1 MLLSTQT
8 QRLANSFGYEQ
19 AIKMLA
25 KAGYD
30 AFDLSLFHPLSN
42 DDRLYKEDFR
52 EYAKELRGLADRE
65 GMICNQAHAP
75 FPSSTPEHDKDDQ
88 IYKSILHAM
97 EISSILGAKCIIVHP
112 KQHLP
117 YRANEKEL
125 KRINIEFYKSLIPYC
140 EEFDINVAVENMW
153 QHNPVGKTTIVNST
167 CARVEEFCEY
177 IDEIDSERI
186 VACLDIGH
194 VSLCGEDMSV
204 MIRGLGGKRLKAL
217 HVHDTDGC
225 RDLHTLPFTANNDF
239 PLIMKLLA
247 EIGYEGDLTFEADS
261 FFKNFP
267 QSMYQ
272 DVAGFMQKT
281 GRCLINMFEEEKSK

>member
-8 QRLANSFGYEQ
+8 QRLQSNFGYEQ

-30 AFDLSLFHPLSN
+30 AYDMSLFHPLSG
-42 DDRLYKEDFR
+42 DDPLYGEDFTG
-52 EYAKELRGLADRE
+52 YAKKLRELADAE
-65 GMICNQAHAP
+65 GIICNQAHAP
-75 FPSSTPEHDKDDQ
+75 FPSSTPERDKDE
-88 IYKSILHAM
+88 IIFKSIVHSM
-97 EISSILGAKCIIVHP
+97 EIASILGAKCIIVHP

-117 YRANEKEL
+117 YRSNEAEL
-125 KRINIEFYKSLIPYC
+125 KKINMEFYKSLIPYC
-140 EEFDINVAVENMW
+140 EQFDINVAVENMW

-167 CARVEEFCEY
+167 CARVEEFCDY
-177 IDEIDSERI
+177 IDTLNSDRI

-217 HVHDTDGC
+217 HVHDTDGF
-225 RDLHTLPFTANNDF
+225 RDLHTLPFTSCNDF
-239 PLIMKLLA
+239 PLVMKLLK

-261 FFKNFP
+261 FFRNFP
-267 QSMYQ
+267 LSMHQ
-272 DVAGFMQKT
+272 DVANFMQIT
-281 GRCLINMFEEEKSK
+281 GRTLIKMFEED

>member
-8 QRLANSFGYEQ
+8 MRLANVFGYEN

-30 AFDLSLFHPLSN
+30 AFDMSLFHPLSSE
-42 DDRLYKEDFR
+42 DCLYKENFR
-52 EYAKELRGLADRE
+52 DYAKKLRELADRE
-65 GMICNQAHAP
+65 GIICNQAHAP
-75 FPSSTPEHDKDDQ
+75 FPSSTPEHNKDEQ
-88 IYKSILHAM
+88 IYKSIVHSM
-97 EISSILGAKCIIVHP
+97 EIASILGAKCIIVHP

-125 KRINIEFYKSLIPYC
+125 KKINVEFYKSLIPYC
-140 EEFDINVAVENMW
+140 EEYDINVAVENMW
-153 QHNPVGKTTIVNST
+153 QHNPVGGAAIVNST
-167 CARVEEFCEY
+167 CARVEEFCDY
-177 IDEIDSERI
+177 IDTINSDMI
-186 VACLDIGH
+186 IACLDIGH

-204 MIRGLGGKRLKAL
+204 MIRGLGKRLKAL

>member
-8 QRLANSFGYEQ
+8 QRLQNNFGYEL

-30 AFDLSLFHPLSN
+30 AYDMSLFHPLSS
-42 DDRLYKEDFR
+42 DDLLYKEDFCD
-52 EYAKELRGLADRE
+52 YAKKLRGLAD
-65 GMICNQAHAP
+65 GLGIVCNQAHAP
-75 FPSSTPEHDKDDQ
+75 FPSSTPEHDKDEE
-88 IYKSILHAM
+88 IYKSIVHSMQIA
-97 EISSILGAKCIIVHP
+97 SILGAKCIIVHP

-117 YRANEKEL
+117 YRSNEAEL
-125 KRINIEFYKSLIPYC
+125 KKINMEFYNSLIPYC
-140 EEFDINVAVENMW
+140 EKFDINVAVENMW

-167 CARVEEFCEY
+167 CARVEEFCDY
-177 IDEIDSERI
+177 IDTLNSDRI

-217 HVHDTDGC
+217 HVHDTDGY
-225 RDLHTLPFTANNDF
+225 RDLHTLPFTSCNDF
-239 PLIMKLLA
+239 PLVMKLLK

-261 FFKNFP
+261 FFRNFP

-272 DVAGFMQKT
+272 DVANFMQIT
-281 GRCLINMFEEEKSK
+281 GRTLIKMFEEA